1 MDETHSIPMDM
12 FHANDY
18 VQTLLKILEGQSTLG
33 IDIYIDKKKIL
44 VHAFFRRKKKKRK
57 HYLNGSH
64 SSFLCLH
71 PLYTILR
78 DSI

>member
-33 IDIYIDKKKIL
+33 IDIDINKKKIYWCMHFL
-44 VHAFFRRKKKKRK
+44 EGRKRR
-57 HYLNGSH
+57 GSIILMGH
-64 SSFLCLH
+64 TLPSFAYILCTLF
-71 PLYTILR
+71 
-78 DSI
+78 